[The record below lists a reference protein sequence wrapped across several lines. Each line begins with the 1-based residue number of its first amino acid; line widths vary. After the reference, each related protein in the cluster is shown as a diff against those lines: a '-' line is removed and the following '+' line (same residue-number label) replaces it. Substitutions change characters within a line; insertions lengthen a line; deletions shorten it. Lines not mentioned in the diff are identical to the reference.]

1 MSKKKEISAPSWFK
15 FYYEWC
21 KVVRYMPDKDRLVIM
36 DLIVNTALS
45 CVEGDEVK
53 EPDEIDQRMIG
64 WVKVLIEK
72 IKGDY
77 DLMINANN
85 LKKEGI
91 NRRWAKA
98 KGTPEPSEP
107 QGNTPTPSEGQ
118 NTLQPSEAQN
128 LNQWQR
134 EFYILIQRPEDE
146 IICFCTAN
154 KLTCINAYIAWCATF
169 IEAMKGKRRTHKD
182 ETDLIDHF
190 NKWFYKLGMPKP
202 HDKIERMTFWLK
214 YYRNLWPEKSQ
225 LIPNVQE
232 GGNMREYADYNREV
246 AKQIRQAEAEQ
257 CIHELLASC
266 KNTDTATLSDDDPPF

>member
-1 MSKKKEISAPSWFK
+1 MSKKENLGNWFK

-21 KVVRYMPDKDRLVIM
+21 KTISSMPDKERLIIM
-36 DLIVNTALS
+36 DLIVNTAI
-45 CVEGDEVK
+45 CCAEDK
-53 EPDEIDQRMIG
+53 EPEDPEGIPQILKG
-64 WVKVLIEK
+64 WVEILLLKMREDYAEIE
-72 IKGDY
+72 
-77 DLMINANN
+77 
-85 LKKEGI
+85 EGRRRKTEAV

-107 QGNTPTPSEGQ
+107 QENTPTPSEGQ
-118 NTLQPSEAQN
+118 ITLQPSGAQN

-169 IEAMKGKRRTHKD
+169 IEAMKGEGRTHKD

-266 KNTDTATLSDDDPPF
+266 KNTDTATLSEDDPPF

>member
-21 KVVRYMPDKDRLVIM
+21 KVVRYMPDKERLIIM

-45 CVEGDEVK
+45 CVDGDEVK
-53 EPDEIDQRMIG
+53 EPDEIDQRIIG

-77 DLMINANN
+77 DLMAGANV
-85 LKKEGI
+85 KRSEAMRKT
-91 NRRWAKA
+91 WAKA

-107 QGNTPTPSEGQ
+107 QE

-169 IEAMKGKRRTHKD
+169 IEAMKGEGRTHKD

-257 CIHELLASC
+257 CIKEMLASC
-266 KNTDTATLSDDDPPF
+266 KGSDTATLSEDDPPF

>member
-1 MSKKKEISAPSWFK
+1 MGKKKEISTPSWFK

-45 CVEGDEVK
+45 CIDGDEVK

-98 KGTPEPSEP
+98 KGVPEPSEP
-107 QGNTPTPSEGQ
+107 QENTPTPSEGQ
-118 NTLQPSEAQN
+118 ITLQPSGAQN

-134 EFYILIQRPEDE
+134 EFCILTHRPEDE
-146 IICFCTAN
+146 IMCFCTAN
-154 KLTCINAYIAWCATF
+154 KLTCINAYNAWCATF
-169 IEAMKGKRRTHKD
+169 IEAMKGEGRTHKD

-202 HDKIERMTFWLK
+202 HDKIERMTYWLG
-214 YYRNLWPEKSQ
+214 YYRKLFPEKSQ

-246 AKQIRQAEAEQ
+246 AKQIRQASAEQ
-257 CIHELLASC
+257 HMRMLFERG
-266 KNTDTATLSDDDPPF
+266 KETATVPLSEDDPPF